1 MIQISKEEICHLL
14 PQFDLVQDAVLKDVA
29 LSIWQEACLKADWD
43 DLKAIPFGPGYDAV
57 RAGFLHHVAAVT
69 QYSYVLAKAY
79 NDLESEPLNVDYCVV
94 GALLHDVCKIVEYSA
109 AGGRTAWG
117 NHVSHAIYGVALCEK
132 YGVPLEI
139 THIVASHTSKL
150 SMPNKSPEAIIVA
163 KADGVAAGIV
173 HLFED
178 NK

>member
-1 MIQISKEEICHLL
+1 MISISKEALCELL
-14 PQFDLVQDAVLKDVA
+14 PQFNLIQDPFLKNTA
-29 LSIWQEACLKADWD
+29 LDIWLEACSKADWNRLED
-43 DLKAIPFGPGYDAV
+43 IPFGPGYDPV
-57 RAGFLHHVAAVT
+57 RAGFLHHVTAVT
-69 QYSYVLAKAY
+69 QYSYVIAKAY
-79 NDLESEPLNVDYCVV
+79 NELEANPVNIDYCVV

-117 NHVSHAIYGVALCEK
+117 TRVSHAIYGVALCEK
-132 YGVPLEI
+132 YGIPLEI

-163 KADGVAAGIV
+163 KADGIAAGVV

-178 NK
+178 K

>member
-1 MIQISKEEICHLL
+1 MIKTSKEEIRRLL
-14 PQFDLVQDAVLKDVA
+14 PQFDFVEDVALKDTA
-29 LSIWQEACLKADWD
+29 LSIWLEACSKADWD
-43 DLKAIPFGPGYDAV
+43 SLEAIPFGPGYDPI

-69 QYSYVLAKAY
+69 EYSYAVAKAY
-79 NDLESEPLNVDYCVV
+79 NKLEAIPVNVDYCVV

-117 NHVSHAIYGVALCEK
+117 TRVSHAIYGVALCEK
-132 YGVPLEI
+132 YNIPLEI

-150 SMPNKSPEAIIVA
+150 GMPAKSPEAIIVA
-163 KADGVAAGIV
+163 KADGIAAGVV

-178 NK
+178 K